1 LLPFPFPC
9 VVVVVAQ
16 ECYQDFRLS
25 TVTGEQQYIKASARY
40 FCVGMFGGG
49 GPVVVNR
56 LDRPGRFDDISSP
69 YLAGHSGAVNDF
81 DWNPFDDSMLAT
93 ASDDTNIKVWQIPDE
108 WEPIDASG
116 NAKKGTNIT
125 ESAADLT
132 GHTKKVTLLRF
143 HPTASNTLMSTGA
156 DYTVKIWDVESS
168 ADVVT
173 FDDVPNLVHD
183 LVWDARGDMAAFSCK
198 DKNVRVIDPRTAAET
213 HKFQA
218 HDGVK
223 SVKLFYVHD
232 TGKIV
237 TCGASK
243 TSSREIRIWDLKDL
257 SKPLHTE
264 PVDSAAGAMIPLWD
278 PDTSVFYLC
287 GKGDGIVRIYE
298 YEEKAP
304 FIYKLNDGFR
314 SNIPGK
320 GYCLVPKRGLNVM
333 QHETAR
339 VLKVTN
345 NAGVHPLSFHVPR
358 KSDAFQEDIFPPT
371 ASSIP
376 SHSFSEWMGGSS
388 KGPVTLDLSP
398 AANGGA
404 ANGHSNGAH
413 ANGHSNG
420 GAVKKVF
427 KSSSTLSHELDE
439 ARKRIEFLEAK
450 LAENGIAF

>member
-1 LLPFPFPC
+1 
-9 VVVVVAQ
+9 
-16 ECYQDFRLS
+16 
-25 TVTGEQQYIKASARY
+25 
-40 FCVGMFGGG
+40 
-49 GPVVVNR
+49 
-56 LDRPGRFDDISSP
+56 
-69 YLAGHSGAVNDF
+69 
-81 DWNPFDDSMLAT
+81 
-93 ASDDTNIKVWQIPDE
+93 
-108 WEPIDASG
+108 
-116 NAKKGTNIT
+116 
-125 ESAADLT
+125 
-132 GHTKKVTLLRF
+132 
-143 HPTASNTLMSTGA
+143 
-156 DYTVKIWDVESS
+156 
-168 ADVVT
+168 
-173 FDDVPNLVHD
+173 
-183 LVWDARGDMAAFSCK
+183 
-198 DKNVRVIDPRTAAET
+198 
-213 HKFQA
+213 
-218 HDGVK
+218 
-223 SVKLFYVHD
+223 VHD

-376 SHSFSEWMGGSS
+376 SHSFSEWMAGSS

-404 ANGHSNGAH
+404 ANGHANGAH